1 MRRILVRCIATLL
14 VVAAVL
20 SVEAQ
25 ETTDSYEQPPS
36 RKAAKKAP
44 PPSGAP
50 PYMECSGEGPK
61 WSVQFVSWGARY
73 LGSVN
78 QPDQDFPGGFFWIAD
93 EKAWLWQMS
102 SGSGL
107 SAKIRKAECTRTRR
121 EADLALRRGGLFAEW
136 RHTRRLLP
144 QIEGGGRSGCAAKSA
159 SRQRFAQVTAGAASC
174 ACPAVERRLME
185 ASSSSM

>member
-50 PYMECSGEGPK
+50 PYMECFGEGPK

-102 SGSGL
+102 SGNG
-107 SAKIRKAECTRTRR
+107 AVGQDPEGRVHRTRR
-121 EADLALRRGGLFAEW
+121 QADFALRRGGLFAEW

-144 QIEGGGRSGCAAKSA
+144 QIEGGGRSGLRRKIRQPSTLRGSDS
-159 SRQRFAQVTAGAASC
+159 SRQ
-174 ACPAVERRLME
+174 
-185 ASSSSM
+185 

>member
-1 MRRILVRCIATLL
+1 MRRILVRCIATLF

-73 LGSVN
+73 LGGVN

-102 SGSGL
+102 SGNGL
-107 SAKIRKAECTRTRR
+107 SAKIRKAECTQPGGKQTLPYAGVVYLPNGDILGGCCRK
-121 EADLALRRGGLFAEW
+121 LRAGEGPAA
-136 RHTRRLLP
+136 P
-144 QIEGGGRSGCAAKSA
+144 QNPPAVNA
-159 SRQRFAQVTAGAASC
+159 SRK
-174 ACPAVERRLME
+174 
-185 ASSSSM
+185 